1 MESDSMTAIELMTTH
16 ISNKD
21 PENLLSV
28 LNIVPIGS
36 LTVDASNKLLKLLLT
51 FCKNSKS
58 YNCGKLLI
66 EQWKLRVTAE
76 TVSLPGVDART
87 GNVIAFEHLMFLE
100 ALYWGHDILGFLV
113 KALKITF
120 FELMKDIIEY
130 KYSTETSIACNAAF
144 QLTYV
149 DYATL
154 IELRD
159 IMDNYSSQVDYNY
172 HVYDCIA
179 VKIMELAPLAKM
191 PDWLEPQVSDS
202 ERDVL
207 PTISELQKEVDFI
220 IEGGLEK
227 ISQDLTTSDLRKVID
242 VVTKNTKSQLIEIKD
257 SEGEDVVRD
266 VIANRIY
273 ELNDGQLNKLVS
285 DIVEIQ
291 TADSLY
297 INGRLLQ
304 IQGPDNSGGSAKPG
318 ETISGGYRMF
328 PCNIFDYDSED
339 EEEFDWFDPYDLGHG
354 NCLKC
359 GLRIRFRWWSVRI
372 PTPKGGWK
380 GCYCS
385 WECAT
390 NASKELYDAEPL
402 FLVILKIMVISRY
415 LDAVKIQDRRPDPK
429 PDPEPEPPVVGFNFF
444 TAFNS

>member
-1 MESDSMTAIELMTTH
+1 MASDSITAIELMTTH

-28 LNIVPIGS
+28 LNIIPIGS
-36 LTVDASNKLLKLLLT
+36 FTVDDTNKLLKLLLT
-51 FCKNSKS
+51 YCKNFKS

-100 ALYWGHDILGFLV
+100 ALYWGDDILRFLV
-113 KALKITF
+113 DALKITF

-144 QLTYV
+144 RLTYV

-159 IMDNYSSQVDYNY
+159 IMDNYSSRLDYNFG
-172 HVYDCIA
+172 VYDCIA

-220 IEGGLEK
+220 IEGGLKK

-242 VVTKNTKSQLIEIKD
+242 FVTENTKSQLIEIKD

-266 VIANRIY
+266 VIADRIY
-273 ELNDGQLNKLVS
+273 DLNDSQLNKLVS

-297 INGRLLQ
+297 TNGRLLQ
-304 IQGPDNSGGSAKPG
+304 IQGPDNSGSSAEPD

-390 NASKELYDAEPL
+390 NAAKELYDAEPL